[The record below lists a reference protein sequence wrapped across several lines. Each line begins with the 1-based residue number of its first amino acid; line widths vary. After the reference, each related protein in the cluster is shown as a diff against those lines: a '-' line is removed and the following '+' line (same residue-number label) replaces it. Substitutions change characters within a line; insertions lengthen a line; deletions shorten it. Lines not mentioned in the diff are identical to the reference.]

1 MTKGTMPEKRTLL
14 ALKMVVLGMSLLP
27 LTLAFQGSFQPGL
40 HFTNARR
47 RSQNLFMKSN
57 IMFNVDSKLPQLPRD
72 VKEAV
77 SSCREATQKAL
88 QNRISRMEI
97 EFPVGTKFGVEK
109 TGKSKQ
115 RDATT
120 TTPTRQDFERSD
132 RELARIFVEMFQ
144 PVGSDRI
151 VVAFETMEGADA
163 AKTQW
168 KEDSASSGARIVSM
182 DRRKS
187 TAMKKKNKNRG
198 FAAKLAAEIDETT
211 ESGPFQLPEQ
221 TEVALF
227 VAPGPKEFIII
238 ERICQ
243 QVGMGTLVILLNAR
257 IGNIAKFASP
267 EAERL
272 FRDEFESVFCLTA
285 AQQAPGCLLYR
296 KYDESWVL
304 ARKPKVGQPKTII
317 VQKERPKPEECHE
330 AFDKLELSDLE
341 KNVEN
346 AMENIAGW
354 FR

>member
-1 MTKGTMPEKRTLL
+1 
-14 ALKMVVLGMSLLP
+14 
-27 LTLAFQGSFQPGL
+27 
-40 HFTNARR
+40 
-47 RSQNLFMKSN
+47 
-57 IMFNVDSKLPQLPRD
+57 
-72 VKEAV
+72 
-77 SSCREATQKAL
+77 
-88 QNRISRMEI
+88 MEI

-109 TGKSKQ
+109 GTSKK
-115 RDATT
+115 RDAST

-151 VVAFETMEGADA
+151 AVVFETMEGADA
-163 AKTQW
+163 AKAQW
-168 KEDSASSGARIVSM
+168 KGDSTSSGARILSM

-187 TAMKKKNKNRG
+187 NAMKKRTKNRG
-198 FAAKLAAEIDETT
+198 FAAKMAAEIDDGV

-227 VAPGPKEFIII
+227 VAPGPKELIII
-238 ERICQ
+238 ERICE

-257 IGNIAKFASP
+257 IGNIDKFVSQ

-272 FRDEFESVFCLTA
+272 FRNEFEPVFCLTA
-285 AQQAPGCLLYR
+285 AQQYAPGCLLYR

-304 ARKPKVGQPKTII
+304 ARKPKVGQPKTIL
-317 VQKERPKPEECHE
+317 VQKERPTQEECRQG
-330 AFDKLELSDLE
+330 FDKLELSDLE

-346 AMENIAGW
+346 AMESFAGW